1 MRTLPHEGLE
11 TRRVILLRILSERHP
26 EVLLGSEGAHCTLPQ
41 VQIARWQR
49 VAEHL
54 TAAFKGTCGI
64 DAVSVSSIET
74 YPPESHSEQ
83 IIYEIMEPHEP
94 RGHAPHD
101 KHWVAVD
108 SLDESGFHDR
118 NDFQAVRQAVARSIA
133 KSEDSFR
140 GPFARLGWF
149 HELERWVQEE
159 IAPQGLLL
167 SGRFCQFNAYP
178 TFSLIRFETNGP
190 AFWFKAV
197 DEPNQREYPITLA
210 LARLF
215 SEFLPEIIATR
226 PEWHGWV
233 SRESEGGLLK
243 VHSTPEAWKAVARDL
258 ADLQIK
264 SVCAS
269 ARLLEL
275 GALDL
280 RTQSLA
286 DLVEPFFRA
295 LGDMMERHNE
305 IPSVLA
311 HKHIC
316 HLGTRIG
323 DALAVLDDTNLPD
336 TLGHLD
342 INPGNIVCS
351 PNGSVFLDWAEAF
364 VGHPILTFEYLL
376 EHSRRAFGRHHQ
388 WEAEV
393 VEAYSSRWRNIAS
406 KRAIQRAREVAP
418 LAALFACAAGNG
430 VWKDQG
436 TLLEPHT
443 VRHLLNLLRRMEREA
458 CLSVGEGMACRS
470 Y

>member
-1 MRTLPHEGLE
+1 L
-11 TRRVILLRILSERHP
+11 
-26 EVLLGSEGAHCTLPQ
+26 
-41 VQIARWQR
+41 
-49 VAEHL
+49 
-54 TAAFKGTCGI
+54 
-64 DAVSVSSIET
+64 
-74 YPPESHSEQ
+74 
-83 IIYEIMEPHEP
+83 
-94 RGHAPHD
+94 
-101 KHWVAVD
+101 
-108 SLDESGFHDR
+108 
-118 NDFQAVRQAVARSIA
+118 
-133 KSEDSFR
+133 SEDSYR

-159 IAPQGLLL
+159 ITPQGLLL
-167 SGRFCQFNAYP
+167 SGRFCQLNAYP

-197 DEPNQREYPITLA
+197 GEPNQREYPITLA
-210 LARLF
+210 LARF
-215 SEFLPEIIATR
+215 FPEFLPEIIATR

-243 VHSTPEAWKAVARDL
+243 VRSTPEAWKTVARDL

-264 SVCAS
+264 SMS
-269 ARLLEL
+269 AGAHLLDL
-275 GALDL
+275 GALDM

-305 IPSVLA
+305 NPSVLA

-316 HLGTRIG
+316 HLGTRIE
-323 DALAVLDDTNLPD
+323 DALAVLDDTNLSD

-364 VGHPILTFEYLL
+364 VGHPILTLEYLL
-376 EHSRRAFGRHHQ
+376 EHSRRAFGQHHQ
-388 WEAEV
+388 WEAAV
-393 VEAYSSRWRNIAS
+393 VEAYSSRWRNLAS
-406 KRAIQRAREVAP
+406 KRAIHRAREVAP

-458 CLSVGEGMACRS
+458 CLSLGEGMACRS